1 MILKFSKNANHD
13 VEVVILKGAENLP
26 FSYTAL
32 IKSLLD
38 KEEVKTEFTEEIL
51 ENERQQIDSLIV
63 DINNIVNPPNITE

>member
-1 MILKFSKNANHD
+1 MILKFSKNVNHD
-13 VEVVILKGAENLP
+13 VEVVILKGAESLP

-63 DINNIVNPPNITE
+63 DINNIVNTPNITE